1 MSALRNARREAFA
14 RAVAAGAS
22 ATDAYEQAG
31 YKRDNG
37 AACRLAQ
44 REDVA
49 ARIAELQAIAAEK
62 AAVTIESIAA
72 ELEAARAKAM
82 EKDQISAA
90 VQASMGKAKLFGL
103 LVEKR
108 QHSGPGGGAIP
119 VVDLTNASNDQLAA
133 LEALFGP
140 LAGGPGDDDGGDPAG
155 EGEAGG

>member
-31 YKRDNG
+31 YRRDNG

-44 REDVA
+44 KPDVA

-72 ELEAARAKAM
+72 ELEAARQLAM
-82 EKDQISAA
+82 TKDQASAA

-119 VVDLTNASNDQLAA
+119 VVDLTNASNEQLST
-133 LEALFGP
+133 LEAFFGP
-140 LAGGPGDDDGGDPAG
+140 LAGPGNDDEADQGG
-155 EGEAGG
+155 EGAESG